1 MRKKSFPLD
10 FYPFVCSSVL
20 YNQSSPVP
28 FQHFSTFVS
37 IIIFVTYYFTFDL
50 PKWNMSKE
58 KHFYY
63 TTLLAPTHCLFQLR
77 PGKKINC
84 GMNNMHEQY
93 YSTFNLS
100 PITPVREGLNF
111 KEQTI
116 TVCGEQRLQLKR
128 LCHGCL
134 VHFANISNDAYLC
147 AMKFNVSTGN
157 STVCSDIWHEYHE
170 RYFET
175 VKRNFTSRLASEILD
190 NFEISPMIFMP
201 NITYKSCYYLF
212 ILATTRKRL
221 VISHVGISN

>member
-1 MRKKSFPLD
+1 
-10 FYPFVCSSVL
+10 
-20 YNQSSPVP
+20 
-28 FQHFSTFVS
+28 
-37 IIIFVTYYFTFDL
+37 
-50 PKWNMSKE
+50 
-58 KHFYY
+58 
-63 TTLLAPTHCLFQLR
+63 
-77 PGKKINC
+77 
-84 GMNNMHEQY
+84 MHEQY
-93 YSTFNLS
+93 CSTFNLS
-100 PITPVREGLNF
+100 PIAPVGEGLNF

-116 TVCGEQRLQLKR
+116 TVCGEQRFQLKR

-134 VHFANISNDAYLC
+134 VHFANICNDASFC

-157 STVCSDIWHEYHE
+157 NTVCSDIWHEYHE

-190 NFEISPMIFMP
+190 NFEISAMIFMP